1 MSATQDTSP
10 GLRSRPTRL
19 MVCTR
24 RLLRSAG
31 LSIGTNYGLRNLIA
45 YSCNLHLL
53 AMCGVPGPNV
63 TDDTRV
69 DHDTDGSQA
78 HLSHQARNCLSKNGS
93 QGPPRGRVT
102 PGREGA

>member
-24 RLLRSAG
+24 QLLRSAG
-31 LSIGTNYGLRNLIA
+31 FNIGTKYGLIA

-53 AMCGVPGPNV
+53 AMCGVPDPNV
-63 TDDTRV
+63 TDDTKV
-69 DHDTDGSQA
+69 EHDTDGSQA

-93 QGPPRGRVT
+93 QGCHEAV
-102 PGREGA
+102 